1 MDYMVGTIDYKR
13 LRNDL
18 NIQFRN
24 AMHHGTAKDRLK
36 YEMLQ
41 TANEQQVLALA
52 KKEGFELRRYIR

>member
-13 LRNDL
+13 LRKDL
-18 NIQFRN
+18 NIRFRE
-24 AMHHGTAKDRLK
+24 AMYHGTTKDRLN

-52 KKEGFELRRYIR
+52 RKEGVELRRYIR